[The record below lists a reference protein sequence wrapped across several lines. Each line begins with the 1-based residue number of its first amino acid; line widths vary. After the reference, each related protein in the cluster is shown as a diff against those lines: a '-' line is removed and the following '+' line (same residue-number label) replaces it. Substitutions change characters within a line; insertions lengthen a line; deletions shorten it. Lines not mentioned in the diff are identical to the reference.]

1 MTDKPVFQPDWG
13 KGFSAGVR
21 YWLFFMICFFVL
33 GYDWLFSI
41 VLGAIGAIATSVIGA
56 WWNAKEDDNAT
67 DKPTQ
72 EVEKGTKAHLNRPL
86 RGLISSPTV
95 QVVGSDSPRVSADSV
110 GYFAKEF
117 DIASLIASGSSLCR
131 AKHCRAKRAIFARST
146 RGL

>member
-72 EVEKGTKAHLNRPL
+72 EIEKRDE
-86 RGLISSPTV
+86 SPS
-95 QVVGSDSPRVSADSV
+95 QPPPKRSHFQPYGASRRKRQSQGARRFGWLFRKRV
-110 GYFAKEF
+110 
-117 DIASLIASGSSLCR
+117 
-131 AKHCRAKRAIFARST
+131 
-146 RGL
+146 